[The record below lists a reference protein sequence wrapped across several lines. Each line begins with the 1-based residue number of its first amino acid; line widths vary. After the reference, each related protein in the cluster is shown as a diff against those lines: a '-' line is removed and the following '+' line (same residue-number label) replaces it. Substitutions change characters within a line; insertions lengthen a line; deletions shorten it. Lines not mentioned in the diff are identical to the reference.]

1 MFTTKSKVSL
11 KFSGAFSHSFTSVF
25 FGAGGVGCGLLG
37 FLGVVLGWGGVKHK
51 VKTIFSGIFCF
62 KRMLV

>member
-37 FLGVVLGWGGVKHK
+37 FLGVVLGWGGLNTRSKL
-51 VKTIFSGIFCF
+51 FSVGFFVLKEC
-62 KRMLV
+62 